1 MASHVSAIERLA
13 ERPIAVEP
21 AAIEDEFTRIWRET
35 SGAGHDESSVRLRVL
50 NFVAIGRAD
59 AAERFDAVMQRLPR
73 HHPCRALLATTADGL
88 VVAHAGVQVSDAE
101 VLAAAASQGE
111 LTGHLP
117 GSGAI
122 RVLHGSD
129 LALIVLLENEAPE
142 DAIDAMLAEQL
153 TLLEQ
158 ALAA

>member
-1 MASHVSAIERLA
+1 MSASDNTWNRRLLQLL
-13 ERPIAVEP
+13 EYRVVLGAV
-21 AAIEDEFTRIWRET
+21 
-35 SGAGHDESSVRLRVL
+35 
-50 NFVAIGRAD
+50 
-59 AAERFDAVMQRLPR
+59 
-73 HHPCRALLATTADGL
+73 ATTADGL

-111 LTGHLP
+111 LAGCLP

-122 RVLHGSD
+122 RVYHGSD

-142 DAIDAMLAEQL
+142 DAIDAILAEQL
-153 TLLEQ
+153 SLLEQ